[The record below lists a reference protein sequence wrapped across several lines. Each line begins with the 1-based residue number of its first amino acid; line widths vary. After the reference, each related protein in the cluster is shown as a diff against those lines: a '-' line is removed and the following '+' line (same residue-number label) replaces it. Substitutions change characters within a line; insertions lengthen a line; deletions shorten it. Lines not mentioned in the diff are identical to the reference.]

1 VPFTGYAV
9 GFLLSET
16 QTTGETYMS
25 STPPT
30 SVIRDG
36 SLKATIW
43 ENNGEK
49 GTYFTTTFAK
59 TYRDQNGDLKDTNV
73 FTNNDLLKVSEL
85 AREARSKTRELQQ
98 DRSYNRSQERTPER
112 TPEQSPHRTQEGSP
126 NRSPEQADSR
136 KARAEAFLSERRE
149 DRSLEHDHG
158 MER

>member
-1 VPFTGYAV
+1 
-9 GFLLSET
+9 
-16 QTTGETYMS
+16 MS

-43 ENNGEK
+43 ENQGEK

-59 TYRDQNGDLKDTNV
+59 TYRDQHSGELRDTNV

-85 AREARSKTRELQQ
+85 AREARAKTRELQQ

-112 TPEQSPHRTQEGSP
+112 TPEHSPERTQEGTPS
-126 NRSPEQADSR
+126 RSQERGESR
-136 KARAEAFLSERRE
+136 KTRAEAFLQERRE
-149 DRSLEHDHG
+149 ERSLEHDYG

>member
-1 VPFTGYAV
+1 
-9 GFLLSET
+9 
-16 QTTGETYMS
+16 MS

-43 ENNGEK
+43 ENQGEK

-59 TYRDQNGDLKDTNV
+59 TYRDQASGELRDTNV

-85 AREARSKTRELQQ
+85 AREARAKTRELQQ
-98 DRSYNRSQERTPER
+98 DRSYNRSQERSPER
-112 TPEQSPHRTQEGSP
+112 TPEQSPERTQEGTP
-126 NRSPEQADSR
+126 HRSPERDANSR
-136 KARAEAFLSERRE
+136 QARAEAYLRDTRE
-149 DRSLEHDHG
+149 DRSHAHDYG

>member
-1 VPFTGYAV
+1 
-9 GFLLSET
+9 
-16 QTTGETYMS
+16 MS

-43 ENNGEK
+43 ENHGEK

-59 TYRDQNGDLKDTNV
+59 TYRDQASGELRDTNV

-85 AREARSKTRELQQ
+85 AREARAKTRELQQ
-98 DRSYNRSQERTPER
+98 DKSYNRSQERTPER
-112 TPEQSPHRTQEGSP
+112 TPEHSPERTQEGTPS
-126 NRSPEQADSR
+126 RSQERGDSR
-136 KARAEAFLSERRE
+136 KARVEAFLQEHRE
-149 DRSLEHDHG
+149 DRSLDHDYE